1 MRKGICCAGNVSVD
15 LTYYVNI
22 FPQEGE
28 LVHIESSS
36 ARSLGGLAA
45 NCIIDLA
52 KMDPELPLVLAG
64 NAGNDE
70 LGTYTRSVFS
80 EYANIDAS
88 GLKSL
93 GDTAYTLA
101 ISNLVTKSRTF
112 FTYPGGNNV
121 FCEEDI
127 DWDNLDVDL
136 LHVGYIFLMPALDLP
151 DSTYG
156 TKMAKL
162 LHTAKEHGLKT
173 SIDIVSQS
181 GADFA
186 HMVPPALKYTDY
198 LIINEL
204 EAQQTTGITLRDA
217 DGLHRENMKAALQTL
232 KDFGVSTW
240 TVIHCPEFGCG
251 LDENGD
257 FFTVNSLNL
266 PDDYIKGTTGAGDAF
281 CAGVL
286 YAAEKV
292 MGMEKALLI
301 GNCSAAASLSEPCG
315 TEGLRS
321 LEEVLKLKDIYGLRP
336 D

>member
-1 MRKGICCAGNVSVD
+1 MRKGICCAGNISVD

-36 ARSLGGLAA
+36 ERSLGGLGA
-45 NCIIDLA
+45 NCILALA
-52 KMDPELPLVLAG
+52 KMDPDFPLVLAG

-70 LGTYTRSVFS
+70 LGEYTRSVFS
-80 EYANIDAS
+80 QYPNIDTA
-88 GLKSL
+88 GLKTL

-101 ISNLVTKSRTF
+101 ISNLISKSRTF
-112 FTYPGGNNV
+112 FTYPGGNNA

-127 DWDNLDVDL
+127 DWDRLNVDL

-151 DSTYG
+151 DPIFG

-162 LHTAKEHGLKT
+162 LHTAKKHGLKT

-181 GADFA
+181 GADFS
-186 HMVPPALKYTDY
+186 HMVPPALEYTDY

-204 EAQQTTGITLRDA
+204 EAQQTTGIILRDA
-217 DGLHRENMKAALQTL
+217 QGLHRENMKSALLAL
-232 KDFGVSTW
+232 KSFGVSTW
-240 TVIHCPEFGCG
+240 AVIHCPEFGCG

-257 FFTVNSLNL
+257 FFLVNSLNL

-286 YAAEKV
+286 YAAENDF
-292 MGMEKALLI
+292 GMEKALLL
-301 GNCSAAASLSEPCG
+301 GNCAAAASLSEPCG

-321 LEEVLKLKDIYGLRP
+321 LKEVLKLKEIYGLRQN
-336 D
+336 